1 MELVFFIAHPD
12 EARAVTS
19 SHALP
24 GDPAAE
30 PIAAHGPAALHGL
43 AAALSPG
50 VAAPFRPL
58 RDQTCR
64 SYPTWTLS
72 PELRARLE
80 SLEPDDIDAVADSWQ
95 PHEDTDP
102 CERACCLTALR
113 DALRA
118 CEPGETLFALLE
130 ERAL

>member
-1 MELVFFIAHPD
+1 MQLVFFIAHLD
-12 EARAVTS
+12 DARAVTS

-24 GDPAAE
+24 GDPAAD

-43 AAALSPG
+43 GAALAPHTS
-50 VAAPFRPL
+50 AAFLPL

-64 SYPTWTLS
+64 SYPAWILS
-72 PELRARLE
+72 PDLHARLE
-80 SLEPDDIDAVADSWQ
+80 SLEPGDIDVVADSWL
-95 PHEDTDP
+95 PHEETDAY
-102 CERACCLTALR
+102 ERACCLTALR
-113 DALRA
+113 DALRS